1 MLMNR
6 LERLGLP
13 AKALITATMA
23 CIMVACGSGSLNKTP
38 DGSLSQAQISTPAN
52 LAGLVTAAYSWLGND
67 HYTDPNFFWP
77 ARNIR
82 GGEAHKGGNGPGDG
96 YYYHLLTSLNL
107 VTAAPPQIGTADRH
121 WIRCV

>member
-1 MLMNR
+1 MNR

-13 AKALITATMA
+13 AKALITATTA

-52 LAGLVTAAYSWLGND
+52 LDRLVTAAYSCLGND

-77 ARNIR
+77 TGNIR
-82 GGEAHKGGNGPGDG
+82 GGHAHKGGNVPRDA
-96 YYYHLLTSLNL
+96 YYHHSLTSFN
-107 VTAAPPQIGTADRH
+107 
-121 WIRCV
+121 